1 MRFHEDEV
9 TSCRMMLHEI
19 TWGQMR
25 SAKMGG
31 RGHIRLACRVSEP
44 ACFGAAPAR
53 DFFSPPA
60 PEDIAFWQIFWNV

>member
-44 ACFGAAPAR
+44 ACFGAAPA
-53 DFFSPPA
+53 
-60 PEDIAFWQIFWNV
+60 